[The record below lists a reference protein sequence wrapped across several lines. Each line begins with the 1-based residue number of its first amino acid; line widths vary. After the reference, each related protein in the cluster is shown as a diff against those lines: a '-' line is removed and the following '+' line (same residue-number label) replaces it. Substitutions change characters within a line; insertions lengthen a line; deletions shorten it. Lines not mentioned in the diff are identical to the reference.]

1 MIQEIL
7 SRLKEAEEYYR
18 REYEVAHRRGHKE
31 NELIYSTKAAEAIA
45 TMIMIEKIRQKHENN
60 NNT

>member
-1 MIQEIL
+1 MIDEIL

-18 REYEVAHRRGHKE
+18 REYEVANRRGNKQ
-31 NELIYSTKAAEAIA
+31 NELIYSTKAAEAIK
-45 TMIMIEKIRQKHENN
+45 TMLMIEKIRQQHENN

>member
-18 REYEVAHRRGHKE
+18 REYEVAHRRGNKQ
-31 NELIYSTKAAEAIA
+31 NELIYSTKAAEAIK
-45 TMIMIEKIRQKHENN
+45 TMIMIEKIRQQHEDTT
-60 NNT
+60 NT